1 MNMNEQC
8 PNCGEWMSGDG
19 YTVVRHCP
27 NAEVPM
33 DVAPDERVIYCDPE
47 DDAARNE

>member
-1 MNMNEQC
+1 MNEQC
-8 PNCGEWMSGDG
+8 PNCGEWMVGDG

-33 DVAPDERVIYCDPE
+33 DVAPDERVVYCDPE
-47 DDAARNE
+47 DDAARE